1 LDSWK
6 EISAELRVS
15 ERTARR
21 YEVRESLPV
30 HRHMHDHR
38 GSVYAW
44 SDELELWKQS
54 RSGAAAAGGLS
65 RDSLSGGYNSGTKA
79 ATELEGAATGSTA
92 SYWEAGANL
101 LLIGRDQERAL
112 ALAPWMRRDQDGGQ
126 LS

>member
-1 LDSWK
+1 M
-6 EISAELRVS
+6 S

-54 RSGAAAAGGLS
+54 RSAAAGGLS
-65 RDSLSGGYNSGTKA
+65 RDSLGGGYNSGTKA